1 MAKYMVQMVRFNE
14 FERNE
19 LDVSSIRAQDLFE
32 SESFEEARA
41 YFNDYCS
48 GLNDEYGPCD
58 NQNRSVARFYRII
71 ETED

>member
-1 MAKYMVQMVRFNE
+1 MAKYMVQMVRFDE

-19 LDVSSIRAQDLFE
+19 LDVSSIRAQDLFV
-32 SESFEEARA
+32 SESFAEARE

-48 GLNDEYGPCD
+48 GRNDYYRPCD

-71 ETED
+71 ETEG